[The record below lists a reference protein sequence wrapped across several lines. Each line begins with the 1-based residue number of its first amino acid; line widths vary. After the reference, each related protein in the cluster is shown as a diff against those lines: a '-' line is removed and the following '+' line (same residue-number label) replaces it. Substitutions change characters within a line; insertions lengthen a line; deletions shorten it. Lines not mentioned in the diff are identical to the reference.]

1 MLPKSS
7 NFRRQNTASWES
19 CERCRPK
26 FRYRSPPHFVEVFK
40 TFYGPVLKAFAA
52 LDTVHQTRLEKDIY
66 DLIARMNKAEDGTMV
81 VPSEYLEVVMMKR

>member
-1 MLPKSS
+1 
-7 NFRRQNTASWES
+7 
-19 CERCRPK
+19 
-26 FRYRSPPHFVEVFK
+26 VEVFK